1 MQGNKYIGYAVSQE
15 SGPPTDGDN
24 FVRIF
29 VIANPS
35 ENPNPN
41 PNPNPSVVYVTF
53 VQPTQCSRKKTAAL
67 FFCHNFGK

>member
-1 MQGNKYIGYAVSQE
+1 MQGNKYIGFAVSQE

-29 VIANPS
+29 AIANPS

-53 VQPTQCSRKKTAAL
+53 VHLHNVSEKTAAL
-67 FFCHNFGK
+67 FFGHNFGK